1 MANFNSIYLFY
12 VFIGLSAAMFAE
24 GVYLLVY
31 SNASYRKKINRR
43 LKVMSDKTDRESVLV
58 QLRRE
63 RGLTSGGDYRLP
75 VVNLNQLLLQS
86 GLSIGLGL
94 LALLILL
101 GMVAMFA
108 AVLFF
113 HGTLTQAT
121 IATLVGGV
129 ALPPLVLRI
138 LRNRRQ
144 KKFSAQFPN
153 AIDMI
158 VRSLRAGHPV
168 PIAIT
173 MVGKEMPDPIGSEF
187 GIVSD
192 EMTYGSDLETAMR
205 NLYFRVGID
214 DLPLFVTAVAIQRST
229 GGNLGEILENL
240 SSVIRDRFKMRRKIR
255 ALAAEGRASALI
267 LSSLPIGMFAVI
279 HFLVPSF
286 CKRLGSEPD
295 ENRSHPRRL
304 LDERRQFHH
313 VPHGQLQ
320 DLTMDTVVTVFGNM
334 LQDGNTMV
342 MGLLV
347 FLAAGTLAFSVMA
360 AIRVRGSVKR
370 RTERILTDEERK
382 ANHSRSLQHSSQK
395 TVASLIEYTTKHYGS
410 ANDENMKVLRRRLVQ
425 AGIYDPRGVAFFF
438 IARTALAV
446 GLAAAIFML
455 LPLVRSSGGTFLWLM
470 VIAGGV
476 AGYVGPSMYIDKR
489 ISARKLEHRSG
500 FPDFMDLLVV
510 CADSG
515 LSMEASFERVSREL
529 GPSYPSLTANI
540 HLTNLE
546 IRAGR
551 PLKEALEHFA
561 DRLALEESRAFA
573 TLINQ
578 SIDLGSSITDAMRV
592 YSDDMRH
599 KRLSMAEE
607 KAYALPAKL
616 AVPMMVCIFP
626 VLFVVI
632 LLPVIVRLHMN
643 GYF

>member
-1 MANFNSIYLFY
+1 
-12 VFIGLSAAMFAE
+12 
-24 GVYLLVY
+24 
-31 SNASYRKKINRR
+31 
-43 LKVMSDKTDRESVLV
+43 
-58 QLRRE
+58 
-63 RGLTSGGDYRLP
+63 
-75 VVNLNQLLLQS
+75 
-86 GLSIGLGL
+86 
-94 LALLILL
+94 
-101 GMVAMFA
+101 
-108 AVLFF
+108 
-113 HGTLTQAT
+113 
-121 IATLVGGV
+121 
-129 ALPPLVLRI
+129 
-138 LRNRRQ
+138 
-144 KKFSAQFPN
+144 
-153 AIDMI
+153 
-158 VRSLRAGHPV
+158 
-168 PIAIT
+168 
-173 MVGKEMPDPIGSEF
+173 
-187 GIVSD
+187 
-192 EMTYGSDLETAMR
+192 
-205 NLYFRVGID
+205 
-214 DLPLFVTAVAIQRST
+214 
-229 GGNLGEILENL
+229 
-240 SSVIRDRFKMRRKIR
+240 
-255 ALAAEGRASALI
+255 
-267 LSSLPIGMFAVI
+267 
-279 HFLVPSF
+279 
-286 CKRLGSEPD
+286 
-295 ENRSHPRRL
+295 
-304 LDERRQFHH
+304 
-313 VPHGQLQ
+313 
-320 DLTMDTVVTVFGNM
+320 MDTVITVFGNM
-334 LQDGNTMV
+334 LHDSNTML

-360 AIRVRGSVKR
+360 AVRVRGSVKR
-370 RTERILTDEERK
+370 RTERILTDDERK

-395 TVASLIEYTTKHYGS
+395 TVTKLIESTTKHYGS

-438 IARTALAV
+438 IARTALAI
-446 GLAAAIFML
+446 GLAAATFLL
-455 LPLVRSSGGTFLWLM
+455 LPLVRPTGGTFFWLM
-470 VIAGGV
+470 VMASGV
-476 AGYVGPSMYIDKR
+476 AGYVGPSVYIDKR

-515 LSMEASFERVSREL
+515 LSLEASFERVAREL